1 MLIPGD
7 GGGGGGVG
15 VGGGGDVG
23 VVGGGCVGGVGV
35 GVLVG
40 VSSVDVGVGESGCR
54 VGVGVGVGG
63 GGVVVGVGGCG
74 GGGDSSAGLI
84 VSMDTSNTYRPCLGT
99 SSQHHSSTVPPPQ
112 LRALH
117 GTGFAAATPPPR
129 SLTPLHRSLHGSLA
143 ATAGRPCCACG
154 IRCRTLAREA
164 WIISYSACKV
174 AVTHV
179 SRTFCKLTSNDSAG
193 GGQNHPC
200 ALKLQSAFRLS
211 NLLEIEEHGVYT
223 AMHS

>member
-23 VVGGGCVGGVGV
+23 VVGGVGVLVVMVWVLVGGVGV

-40 VSSVDVGVGESGCR
+40 VSSVDVGVGEGGCR

-63 GGVVVGVGGCG
+63 SGVVVGVGGCG

-164 WIISYSACKV
+164 WIISYSACK
-174 AVTHV
+174 
-179 SRTFCKLTSNDSAG
+179 
-193 GGQNHPC
+193 
-200 ALKLQSAFRLS
+200 LQHMSVGRFAS
-211 NLLEIEEHGVYT
+211 
-223 AMHS
+223 